1 MRRDDDVGEED
12 AHVTLRIKYSE
23 TKIGICSRSGDRS
36 GRVARPAADPSQAT
50 GRVKRRDNQR
60 HRARVLEV
68 RIQSPPAESL
78 QTFGSR
84 SRRPADYRTRLS
96 GSCKTFSNVPLPD
109 FSRTRFRPAKRAKP
123 LGQRAAQVEHI
134 RATSMRAGRK
144 ARTLPKAYLR
154 ISRAEA
160 RRARFRS
167 HPPRYPRR
175 PCHNP
180 SPRDAAYPLG
190 RAATLHE
197 PTVEHGWLAP
207 GSGLRGP

>member
-1 MRRDDDVGEED
+1 MVHHFPMIARAQDGGSSVRPSVRGVDRPP
-12 AHVTLRIKYSE
+12 L
-23 TKIGICSRSGDRS
+23 SR
-36 GRVARPAADPSQAT
+36 AE
-50 GRVKRRDNQR
+50 
-60 HRARVLEV
+60 LEV
-68 RIQSPPAESL
+68 RIHLPPAESL

-84 SRRPADYRTRLS
+84 SRRPADYRTHLS

-123 LGQRAAQVEHI
+123 LGQRAAQVDHI

-167 HPPRYPRR
+167 RPPRYPRR

>member
-1 MRRDDDVGEED
+1 MDSNHRYLED
-12 AHVTLRIKYSE
+12 KPPLRE
-23 TKIGICSRSGDRS
+23 LCSAGC
-36 GRVARPAADPSQAT
+36 RPVPS
-50 GRVKRRDNQR
+50 N
-60 HRARVLEV
+60 RARQKA
-68 RIQSPPAESL
+68 RQPAL
-78 QTFGSR
+78 
-84 SRRPADYRTRLS
+84 PCPRTRSSNPVPSSGESTNFRFPVTSASRLPDAPVGQLQDFQQCATSRLLTNSLS
-96 GSCKTFSNVPLPD
+96 D

-167 HPPRYPRR
+167 RPPRYPRR